1 MNTLKKNRAKI
12 IMLMGVL
19 AAIMTGCSTPKQ
31 YYSDKVVD
39 DYITW
44 KIPGCELVDI
54 EASDKEDTKNIYTYE
69 DKYGREFYVENIVEY
84 AQDLSG
90 KDIKWMQTKYL
101 VYTYETNVFAY
112 EKDTIEEYLDDED
125 IDYEIVESEWNTYL
139 YLYIDDPDEDTL
151 EYMAGCC
158 DYIINDILRCTI
170 NHDKD
175 KGNTFVHHWDNAYVV
190 VRQRKPET
198 YKKGQEKG
206 YYQSLSISKSL
217 DADEIYEKLMKQ

>member
-12 IMLMGVL
+12 IMLRGVL

-90 KDIKWMQTKYL
+90 KDIKWMHKL
-101 VYTYETNVFAY
+101 NRNNGTY
-112 EKDTIEEYLDDED
+112 
-125 IDYEIVESEWNTYL
+125 
-139 YLYIDDPDEDTL
+139 
-151 EYMAGCC
+151 
-158 DYIINDILRCTI
+158 DILMFLG
-170 NHDKD
+170 DD
-175 KGNTFVHHWDNAYVV
+175 LLV
-190 VRQRKPET
+190 
-198 YKKGQEKG
+198 
-206 YYQSLSISKSL
+206 LSF
-217 DADEIYEKLMKQ
+217 ENFNN